1 MLNNNKSFKSNKQ
14 KNMKFYSY
22 QIEDIL
28 RAAIQDAGINLEE
41 EEYNCIQSEEIIETT
56 SDQNSNFSSSS
67 TVSSSSCSVNSNV
80 S

>member
-1 MLNNNKSFKSNKQ
+1 MLNNKSNKQ
-14 KNMKFYSY
+14 KTMKFYSY

-67 TVSSSSCSVNSNV
+67 TVSSSSGSVNSNV